1 MKGQWGMRGR
11 QIRRRSLLTTAGA
24 AGMNAALIAAC
35 GGNKQEGSGNGGTVQ
50 DATVISTTPVAGQ
63 QGTPKPGGTLSLR
76 ANGNAPLD
84 PYANSTFLAQTLA
97 SYTMARLMRFKTD
110 LTRLSPAGLRSSPTS
125 RRRSRPC
132 PTASPGHCTETFS
145 KVWIDRG

>member
-35 GGNKQEGSGNGGTVQ
+35 GGNKQEGSGNGGAVQ

-110 LTRLSPAGLRSSPTS
+110 LDPALSSRFEIEPDLAQTLETLPDGLTWTLHRDVQQ
-125 RRRSRPC
+125 
-132 PTASPGHCTETFS
+132 GL
-145 KVWIDRG
+145 D